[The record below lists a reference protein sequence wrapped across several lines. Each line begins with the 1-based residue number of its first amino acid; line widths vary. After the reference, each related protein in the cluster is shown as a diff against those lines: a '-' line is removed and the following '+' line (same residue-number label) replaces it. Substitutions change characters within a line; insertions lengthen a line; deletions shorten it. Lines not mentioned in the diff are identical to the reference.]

1 VVLHFHFL
9 PHLFAAPI
17 APSLVET
24 GTFSDRREEKRIATL
39 PFRFAASAERVVGPA
54 VAGQI

>member
-39 PFRFAASAERVVGPA
+39 DRPRPLA
-54 VAGQI
+54 